1 MGSWKQT
8 KKQKDNYRIPRSVQD
23 LIPVT
28 RVWKDG
34 IFQLG
39 NSVYS
44 KSYRFSDINY
54 RVASDVDKE
63 AFFDRYC
70 ALLNALDPNAEIKIT
85 INNHTLNQR
94 EVEQNVMIPMQ
105 GDRLDEYRMEY
116 NEVLKEKMFGEY
128 RFRQEKYITVM
139 VRKKTKEDAK
149 TYFRR
154 VGAELGSR
162 FAALGSIT
170 ESLDGKE
177 RLRILHD
184 VYRAGEEEYFHL
196 DFGDL
201 MRKGHDFR
209 DYICPDWME
218 QHRDHLVIGE
228 KYGRVLYLKNYANVV
243 NDELI
248 SQLTDMNRNMLLS
261 IDITAVPPDEAVKD
275 IQKKLLGIETN
286 IANWQK
292 RQNANNHFTAITP
305 YDMAL
310 QRKEATDFL
319 DDLVSRDQRMMMVT
333 LTLFH
338 MADSK
343 EQLDQ
348 DTERFLSIARERM
361 CQLAVMNYE
370 QMDAFQT
377 VLPIG
382 PRKVHAARTLNTESL
397 GILIPYKTQEIQEQG
412 GIYFGENAISGNP
425 IVCNLSNLMNQS
437 MFLLGVPGAGKSFFA
452 KLLITFLALATDDD
466 ILVCDPESEY
476 TPLINALGGSV
487 IRIATGGS
495 DHVNAM
501 DMTEGYGNK
510 NPIADKSEF
519 ILSLVEQIDKQGIRA
534 HQKSLIDRCVEL
546 CFREQKKSG
555 RVPTLCM
562 LRKKLMEQPEQEA
575 RELALAL
582 ELFTDGSLDIFAH
595 ETNVDIANRIQCYDI
610 HELGPQLKPAGLLTI
625 TDAMLNRVAMNAKKG
640 KKTHIVIDEF
650 HVVYENEYSANFFS
664 SAWRQFRKRN
674 AQPCA
679 ITQNVTYLL
688 DSPQANSMLAN
699 SEFVV
704 MLNQAAQDQARLCEL
719 LNISGNQRQFFNNVS
734 PGSGLMKYG
743 GILVP
748 FVSQFPKDTKLYK
761 LITTKPNEKF

>member
-1 MGSWKQT
+1 MKQT
-8 KKQKDNYRIPRSVQD
+8 KRKRDNYRVPKSVQD
-23 LIPVT
+23 LLPVT
-28 RVWKDG
+28 KVWKDG
-34 IFQLG
+34 TFQVGSGLF
-39 NSVYS
+39 S

-63 AFFDRYC
+63 DLFSKYC

-94 EVEQNVMIPMQ
+94 ELEENVMIPMR
-105 GDRLDEYRMEY
+105 GDLLDEYRMEY
-116 NEVLKEKMFGEY
+116 NEVLRDKMLGEY
-128 RFRQEKYITVM
+128 RFKQEKYITVM
-139 VRKKTKEDAK
+139 VRKKSVEEARG
-149 TYFRR
+149 YFRR

-162 FAALGSIT
+162 FAALGSVC
-170 ESLDGKE
+170 EVLDAKE

-184 VYRAGEEEYFHL
+184 VYRTGEEEVYHL
-196 DFGDL
+196 DLSDL

-209 DYICPDWME
+209 DYICPDGME
-218 QHRDHLVIGE
+218 QHRDYLMIGN
-228 KYGRVLYLKNYANVV
+228 KYARVLYLKNYANVV
-243 NDELI
+243 TDELI
-248 SQLTDMNRNMLLS
+248 SQLTDMSRNMMLS
-261 IDITAVPPDEAVKD
+261 IDVTAIPPDEAIKD
-275 IQKKLLGIETN
+275 IQKKLLSVETN

-292 RQNANNHFTAITP
+292 RQNANNHFTAIIP

-310 QRKEATDFL
+310 QRKETTDFL

-338 MADSK
+338 LADSK

-348 DTERFLSIARERM
+348 DTERFQSIARERL

-377 VLPIG
+377 VLPVG
-382 PRKVHAARTLNTESL
+382 PRRVHATRTLNTESL
-397 GILIPYKTQEIQEQG
+397 GILIPYKTQEVQEKG
-412 GIYFGENAISGNP
+412 GIYMGENAISGNP
-425 IVCNLSNLMNQS
+425 IVCNPDNLMNQS

-476 TPLINALGGSV
+476 TSLIEALGGSV

-546 CFREQKKSG
+546 CFREAKTSG

-562 LRKKLMEQPEQEA
+562 LREKLMEQPEQEA
-575 RELALAL
+575 GELALAL

-595 ETNVDIANRIQCYDI
+595 ETNVDTVNRIQCYDI

-625 TDAMLNRVAMNAKKG
+625 TDAMLNRVAMNARKG
-640 KKTHIVIDEF
+640 RKTHIVIDEF

-743 GILVP
+743 GIFVP
-748 FVSQFPKDTKLYK
+748 FVNQFPKDTKLYK
-761 LITTKPNEKF
+761 LITTKPDERLE

>member
-1 MGSWKQT
+1 MKHRRKQR
-8 KKQKDNYRIPRSVQD
+8 DNYRVPRSVQD
-23 LIPVT
+23 LIPVM

-34 IFQLG
+34 IFQVG
-39 NSVYS
+39 NGAFS

-54 RVASDVDKE
+54 RVSSDVDKE
-63 AFFDRYC
+63 AFFSRYC
-70 ALLNALDPNAEIKIT
+70 ALLNALDPNADFKIT
-85 INNHTLNQR
+85 INNHALNR
-94 EVEQNVMIPMQ
+94 HDLEENVIIPMK
-105 GDRLDEYRMEY
+105 GNVLDDYREEY
-116 NEVLKEKMFGEY
+116 NEVLKEKMFGGARY
-128 RFRQEKYITVM
+128 RQERYLTVT
-139 VRKKTKEDAK
+139 VRKRNVEDAR

-154 VGAELGSR
+154 IGAELGSR
-162 FAALGSIT
+162 FAALGSIS
-170 ESLDGKE
+170 EVLDGKE

-184 VYRAGEEEYFHL
+184 LFRAGEEEQYHL
-196 DFGDL
+196 DLNDL

-209 DYICPDWME
+209 DEICPDRME
-218 QHRDHLVIGE
+218 QYRDYLVIGE
-228 KYGRVLYLKNYANVV
+228 KFGRVLYLKSYANVV
-243 NDELI
+243 TDELI
-248 SQLTDMNRNMLLS
+248 SQLTDMDQNMMLS
-261 IDITAVPPDEAVKD
+261 IDVTAVPADEAIKD
-275 IQKKLLGIETN
+275 IQKRLLSVETN

-292 RQNANNHFTAITP
+292 RQNANNHFTAIIP

-310 QRKEATDFL
+310 QRKETTDFL

-333 LTLFH
+333 VTLLH
-338 MADSK
+338 VADSK
-343 EQLDQ
+343 EQLDL
-348 DTERFLSIARERM
+348 DTERFISIARERM

-370 QMDAFQT
+370 QMDALQT
-377 VLPIG
+377 VLPVG
-382 PRKVHAARTLNTESL
+382 ARKVHATRTLNTESL
-397 GILIPYKTQEIQEQG
+397 GILIPYKTQEIQEKG
-412 GIYFGENAISGNP
+412 GIYFGENSVSGNP
-425 IVCNLSNLMNQS
+425 IICNLSNLMNQS

-476 TPLINALGGSV
+476 TPLIEALGGSV

-534 HQKSLIDRCVEL
+534 HEKSLVDRCVEL
-546 CFREQKKSG
+546 CYREQRTSG

-562 LRKKLMEQPEQEA
+562 LREKLLEQPEQEA
-575 RELALAL
+575 KELALAL
-582 ELFTDGSLDIFAH
+582 ELFTNGSLNIFAH
-595 ETNVDIANRIQCYDI
+595 ETNVDTTNRIQSFDI

-640 KKTHIVIDEF
+640 KRTHIVIDEF

-699 SEFVV
+699 SECVV

-719 LNISGNQRQFFNNVS
+719 LSISDNQRKFFDHAS
-734 PGSGLMKYG
+734 PGAGLLKYG
-743 GILVP
+743 GVFVP
-748 FVSQFPKDTKLYK
+748 FINKFPKDTKLYR
-761 LITTKPNEKF
+761 LITTKPDERIE